1 MSAEQQEFEKLSRL
15 LKLKKYEQ
23 PHPRYF
29 NDFSSQVI
37 RRIQAGE
44 TPSRKLNWI
53 ERMWDAFAAKPA
65 YTGIAA
71 AGVCAMLVGITL
83 YSDQGVSNVAKDQS
97 PLIPPTVAVLEG
109 SLTPH
114 ITLFPGLTNSVAP
127 GQSTAIPPG
136 MSLFDNIPMGQQLN
150 VERVSWPG
158 SGK

>member
-29 NDFSSQVI
+29 NDFSSQVV
-37 RRIQAGE
+37 RRLQAGE

-65 YTGIAA
+65 YTGVAA
-71 AGVCAMLVGITL
+71 AGVCAMLVAITL
-83 YSDQGVSNVAKDQS
+83 YSDQGVSNVAKDQPS
-97 PLIPPTVAVLEG
+97 LGGPTVAVSAN
-109 SLTPH
+109 SLNGVS
-114 ITLFPGLTNSVAP
+114 LFIGATNPVAP

-150 VERVSWPG
+150 VEKVSWPG